1 MAKLFG
7 SRSSI
12 AKGAMHK
19 HRAFSSRLQLL
30 LAATSSLQ
38 LPRFPKLSEI
48 VEIGQPGSD
57 DCFFIRNGIS
67 MDSDRICYRPKLSS
81 LPRSSFL
88 SFIGLWVKLRHRNKS
103 ASSKSKPVQIN
114 LNWRLVLEHS
124 MWARTGGRQGQV
136 AGQAGSGGVAGRM
149 VGGQ

>member
-57 DCFFIRNGIS
+57 DCFF
-67 MDSDRICYRPKLSS
+67 YKK
-81 LPRSSFL
+81 
-88 SFIGLWVKLRHRNKS
+88 W
-103 ASSKSKPVQIN
+103 N
-114 LNWRLVLEHS
+114 LNFD
-124 MWARTGGRQGQV
+124 GF
-136 AGQAGSGGVAGRM
+136 
-149 VGGQ
+149 